1 MATVLMIKAND
12 RPAEQAVSVQLYDA
26 FVQSYKETHPA
37 DTVVELDLYAENLPF
52 YGNEAITAMFKS
64 AQGFELSAEE
74 KRAADTVNK
83 YLDQFIAA
91 DKVAIAFPLWNF
103 TAPAP
108 LINYIGYIAQA
119 GKTFKYTAEGPVGL
133 LNNKPVV
140 LLSARGGVYSEGP
153 MVEFEAA
160 VRPVKAALGLF
171 GAQTQEVIIE
181 GHNQFRDRAADI
193 IAEGLKK
200 AADTAAA
207 F

>member
-1 MATVLMIKAND
+1 MATVLLIKAND
-12 RPAEQAVSVQLYDA
+12 RPAEQAVSVQMYDA
-26 FVQSYKETHPA
+26 FVQSYKESHPA
-37 DTVVELDLYAENLPF
+37 DTVIELDLYAENLPF
-52 YGNEAITAMFKS
+52 YGNDAITGMFKS
-64 AQGFELSAEE
+64 AQGFELTPDE
-74 KRAADTVNK
+74 KHAADTVNK
-83 YLDQFIAA
+83 YLDQFLAA

-153 MVEFEAA
+153 MAEVEAA

-181 GHNQFRDRAADI
+181 GHNQFRDRSAEI
-193 IAEGLKK
+193 IADGLKK
-200 AADTAAA
+200 VAETAAA